1 MFYFYWQTIKHG
13 MERSGKTWS
22 GGIKR
27 GVMKH
32 VLPLHVL
39 SLHVLS
45 LHTRFYRMPLLIWC
59 RPPQSVIICL
69 VVSRLYKMMPFVPQL
84 LFFLTCDFF
93 FLLSFCP
100 PWPTQNVE
108 THLTQD
114 KKGMVLAHVLPLGR
128 PTTKLTRRGIR
139 SVDKLLNG
147 YALLDL
153 QRFLKTHE
161 LWSSKANWSLRFSLL
176 SIILADLLGQRT
188 LLKRVQ
194 KAIVCDLWLA
204 DFHPF
209 CLFLRFK
216 VRCLWS

>member
-1 MFYFYWQTIKHG
+1 MFYHCTFYHSMFYHSTPDFIVCHFYY
-13 MERSGKTWS
+13 
-22 GGIKR
+22 
-27 GVMKH
+27 GVDH
-32 VLPLHVL
+32 H
-39 SLHVLS
+39 SL
-45 LHTRFYRMPLLIWC
+45 W
-59 RPPQSVIICL
+59 
-69 VVSRLYKMMPFVPQL
+69 LYVL
-84 LFFLTCDFF
+84 LFPGSTKWCHLFPNYFFFLLVIFF

-108 THLTQD
+108 THLTLD

-139 SVDKLLNG
+139 SVDRLLNG

-153 QRFLKTHE
+153 QRFLKTRE
-161 LWSSKANWSLRFSLL
+161 LWSSKVNWSLRFSLL
-176 SIILADLLGQRT
+176 SIILADLLGQRP

-216 VRCLWS
+216 VGCLWS

>member
-45 LHTRFYRMPLLIWC
+45 LHTRFYRMPLLLWR

-69 VVSRLYKMMPFVPQL
+69 VVSRLYKMMPFIPQL

-93 FLLSFCP
+93 FLVSFCP

-108 THLTQD
+108 THLTLD
-114 KKGMVLAHVLPLGR
+114 KKGTVLAHVLPLGR

-147 YALLDL
+147 YTLLDL
-153 QRFLKTHE
+153 QRFLKTRE

-194 KAIVCDLWLA
+194 KVIVCDLWLA
-204 DFHPF
+204 DFNPF

>member
-1 MFYFYWQTIKHG
+1 

-39 SLHVLS
+39 SFHVLS
-45 LHTRFYRMPLLIWC
+45 LHTRFYRMPLLLWR
-59 RPPQSVIICL
+59 RPPRSVIIFPGSTKWCH
-69 VVSRLYKMMPFVPQL
+69 
-84 LFFLTCDFF
+84 LFPNYFF
-93 FLLSFCP
+93 FLLSFVLRDR
-100 PWPTQNVE
+100 NVE
-108 THLTQD
+108 TQLTLD
-114 KKGMVLAHVLPLGR
+114 KKGTVLAHVFPLDR

-153 QRFLKTHE
+153 QRFLKTRE
-161 LWSSKANWSLRFSLL
+161 LWSSKANWSLRFALL

-194 KAIVCDLWLA
+194 KVIVCDLWLA
-204 DFHPF
+204 DFNPF

>member
-45 LHTRFYRMPLLIWC
+45 LHTRFYRVPLLIWC

-69 VVSRLYKMMPFVPQL
+69 VVSRLYKMMPFIPQL
-84 LFFLTCDFF
+84 LFFSYLWFF
-93 FLLSFCP
+93 FLTFFLSSVTDSKCGHAFDP
-100 PWPTQNVE
+100 RQ
-108 THLTQD
+108 
-114 KKGMVLAHVLPLGR
+114 KRMVLAHVLPLGR

-153 QRFLKTHE
+153 QRFLKTRK

-194 KAIVCDLWLA
+194 KVIVCDLWLA
-204 DFHPF
+204 DFNPF

>member
-45 LHTRFYRMPLLIWC
+45 LHTRFYRMPLLLWR

-69 VVSRLYKMMPFVPQL
+69 VVSRLYKMMPLIPQL
-84 LFFLTCDFF
+84 LFFLNCDFF
-93 FLLSFCP
+93 SFLSFCP

-108 THLTQD
+108 THLTLD

-153 QRFLKTHE
+153 QRFLKTRE

-194 KAIVCDLWLA
+194 KVIVCDLWLA
-204 DFHPF
+204 DFNPF

>member
-1 MFYFYWQTIKHG
+1 
-13 MERSGKTWS
+13 MEWRDKTWS
-22 GGIKR
+22 NETCFTTARFITPCFITP
-27 GVMKH
+27 H
-32 VLPLHVL
+32 QIL
-39 SLHVLS
+39 SYATFTMASTTTVCDYMSCCFPALQNDAIYS
-45 LHTRFYRMPLLIWC
+45 PTT
-59 RPPQSVIICL
+59 
-69 VVSRLYKMMPFVPQL
+69 
-84 LFFLTCDFF
+84 FFSYLWFF

-108 THLTQD
+108 THLTLD

-153 QRFLKTHE
+153 QRFLKTRK
-161 LWSSKANWSLRFSLL
+161 LWSSKANWSLRFSLQ
-176 SIILADLLGQRT
+176 SVILADLLGQRT

-194 KAIVCDLWLA
+194 KVIVCDLWLA
-204 DFHPF
+204 DFNPF
-209 CLFLRFK
+209 SLFLRFK

>member
-45 LHTRFYRMPLLIWC
+45 LHSRFYRMPLLLWR
-59 RPPQSVIICL
+59 RPPQSVIIYL
-69 VVSRLYKMMPFVPQL
+69 VVSRLYKMMPFIPQL

-108 THLTQD
+108 THLTLD
-114 KKGMVLAHVLPLGR
+114 KKGMVFAHVLPLGR

-139 SVDKLLNG
+139 SVDKMLNG

-153 QRFLKTHE
+153 QRFL
-161 LWSSKANWSLRFSLL
+161 
-176 SIILADLLGQRT
+176 
-188 LLKRVQ
+188 
-194 KAIVCDLWLA
+194 
-204 DFHPF
+204 
-209 CLFLRFK
+209 
-216 VRCLWS
+216 

>member
-45 LHTRFYRMPLLIWC
+45 LHTRFYRMPLLLWR

-69 VVSRLYKMMPFVPQL
+69 VVSRLYKMMPFFPNY
-84 LFFLTCDFF
+84 FF

-108 THLTQD
+108 THLTLD

-139 SVDKLLNG
+139 SVDKLLNVSWFT
-147 YALLDL
+147 AL
-153 QRFLKTHE
+153 FKNT
-161 LWSSKANWSLRFSLL
+161 
-176 SIILADLLGQRT
+176 RT
-188 LLKRVQ
+188 LKFAFFAAVIHLSG
-194 KAIVCDLWLA
+194 
-204 DFHPF
+204 P
-209 CLFLRFK
+209 LRTENFA
-216 VRCLWS
+216 